1 MRLTVLGAFIVGL
14 ALTLYFWFGF
24 GPDIEPHRVFRSGNP
39 SDMARGWEVLHPRA
53 AWPIVA
59 AYSVPVFVVAAILA
73 WLMRRAFMADERR
86 AIARREKAAAERMRE
101 ANRLM
106 QEAKRARER
115 DQAVIANVKRD
126 DMRLSRQAGKDRGQ
140 RISAVG
146 ESKRRREREDKMRE
160 QLAAAHREIERLK
173 RALPPQNETQ

>member
-1 MRLTVLGAFIVGL
+1 MLVQL
-14 ALTLYFWFGF
+14 
-24 GPDIEPHRVFRSGNP
+24 
-39 SDMARGWEVLHPRA
+39 
-53 AWPIVA
+53 
-59 AYSVPVFVVAAILA
+59 
-73 WLMRRAFMADERR
+73 AFMADERR

-173 RALPPQNETQ
+173 GALPPQNETQ